1 MHLKRREQGDGPR
14 RPRLSYQADPI
25 RDSLRV
31 LGKKWTLLILRDIA
45 FLKLRRFGEV
55 RQNNPGLTARVLSR
69 RLREMREEGLVKR
82 REEGTTVSYALT
94 GRGEDA
100 VYVLL
105 ALLRYGIRYHMSS
118 KCEFDQEEV
127 MKKLHYEAPFEA
139 LHKSGH

>member
-1 MHLKRREQGDGPR
+1 M
-14 RPRLSYQADPI
+14 
-25 RDSLRV
+25 
-31 LGKKWTLLILRDIA
+31 ILRDIA

-69 RLREMREEGLVKR
+69 RLREMGEEGLLKR
-82 REEGTTVSYALT
+82 REAGNRVSYSLT

-105 ALLRYGIRYHMSS
+105 ALLRYGIRYHMRS
-118 KCEFDQEEV
+118 KDGFDQDEV